1 MWPVAEILAFVN
13 FVVMGFHFFFYN
25 LFSISLLLTEC
36 HFFLVFID
44 FVAFDMISWIFRCFV
59 LFHVL
64 NKTLQKLTS
73 PKSVARNLVEKSV
86 RFRANDL
93 LLNQI
98 YMKNEVVDHV
108 F

>member
-1 MWPVAEILAFVN
+1 MWPVAEILAFAN
-13 FVVMGFHFFFYN
+13 FFVVMGFHSFFYN

-36 HFFLVFID
+36 HRFSLVFID

-73 PKSVARNLVEKSV
+73 PKSFARNLRDKSV

-98 YMKNEVVDHV
+98 T
-108 F
+108 